1 MEARLE
7 SGQLQLIQLIQP
19 IQRDIRLV
27 VLMHHVSGFC
37 GRQVTA
43 AENQSRTRSETI
55 EARQLKLWLVMA
67 SGPWIQDLQVASS
80 GQYNQATGSYYS

>member
-27 VLMHHVSGFC
+27 VLMHHVSGLC

-67 SGPWIQDLQVASS
+67 SGPMDSRSSS
-80 GQYNQATGSYYS
+80 GIKWPIQPSYW